1 MGVGVAVGVGV
12 GGRGVEVGVGNG
24 VEVGCGG
31 MSVGV
36 AVGRGIVVGVGVEA
50 GLQPGRK
57 RPARA
62 RRIRKKGF
70 LIIVDLWPMWPNFPA
85 PLVLFPLNFR
95 CSTKYSTN
103 RPVVSTAIS
112 FAAGR
117 FGIPRQTRSLAFLL
131 PAECATG

>member
-24 VEVGCGG
+24 VEVGCMG
-31 MSVGV
+31 MGVGV

-62 RRIRKKGF
+62 RRIRKNGF
-70 LIIVDLWPMWPNFPA
+70 LIIVDLWPMSPNLQVFA
-85 PLVLFPLNFR
+85 KISRHLAER
-95 CSTKYSTN
+95 KGQTTST
-103 RPVVSTAIS
+103 
-112 FAAGR
+112 
-117 FGIPRQTRSLAFLL
+117 LL
-131 PAECATG
+131 DQVPDVNYGQ